1 MSLSRHKF
9 LQSNILTHSLF
20 GMSWV
25 LPNKGLGRTADA
37 ASAFKRVT
45 ELNPTYADGFN
56 NLGVTLKDQG
66 KLDEAIAAYNKA
78 LSIKPDYAEAYN
90 NMGNALKDQ
99 GKLDEAIAAYNKAL
113 SIKPDYADAYNNMGN
128 ALKDQGKLD
137 EAIAAYNK
145 ALSIKPDYADA
156 YNNMGNALKDQ
167 GKLDEAIAAY
177 NKALSIKPD
186 YAEAYNNMGATL
198 QEQGKL
204 DEAIAAYNKALSIK
218 PDHAAAYNNMGNA
231 LQDQGKLDEAIAAY
245 NKALSI
251 KPDYADAYNNMGVT
265 LQEQGKLDEAIAAY
279 NKALSIK
286 PDYAEAYNNMGNALK
301 DQGKLDEAIAAY
313 NKALSIKPDYAEAYY
328 NMGRLH
334 WLQGNFKKAFELLEY
349 RWLVK
354 KLKIGEALKTS
365 KPEWKGGKERLFVW
379 KEQGIGDEVMFSSL
393 LIDAGKQASS
403 LIVECD
409 HRLLPIYERSFPS
422 NITFTDDRKKL
433 NEKDFESHIAIGS
446 LLNHF
451 RSDRRDFAKSAA
463 GWLKAEQD
471 RTKNF
476 RTSLLTQPKSKLI
489 GLSWFTKS
497 DKANSNLRSIEVEWL
512 SDHLHSLPFE
522 FVSLQYGLPKEELS
536 EINSKVKIDIQ
547 SVEELNLFQDIDGL
561 ASLISAC
568 DIVISIDNINVHLAG
583 ALGVDT
589 RVLLPEIS
597 DERWGAAS
605 ELSYWYDSVTLYRQK
620 KREDWSA
627 PLLHLRKDLLDVFR

>member
-1 MSLSRHKF
+1 MLS
-9 LQSNILTHSLF
+9 
-20 GMSWV
+20 
-25 LPNKGLGRTADA
+25 
-37 ASAFKRVT
+37 
-45 ELNPTYADGFN
+45 
-56 NLGVTLKDQG
+56 G
-66 KLDEAIAAYNKA
+66 KLGLI
-78 LSIKPDYAEAYN
+78 
-90 NMGNALKDQ
+90 Q
-99 GKLDEAIAAYNKAL
+99 
-113 SIKPDYADAYNNMGN
+113 
-128 ALKDQGKLD
+128 
-137 EAIAAYNK
+137 
-145 ALSIKPDYADA
+145 
-156 YNNMGNALKDQ
+156 
-167 GKLDEAIAAY
+167 
-177 NKALSIKPD
+177 
-186 YAEAYNNMGATL
+186 
-198 QEQGKL
+198 
-204 DEAIAAYNKALSIK
+204 
-218 PDHAAAYNNMGNA
+218 
-231 LQDQGKLDEAIAAY
+231 
-245 NKALSI
+245 
-251 KPDYADAYNNMGVT
+251 
-265 LQEQGKLDEAIAAY
+265 
-279 NKALSIK
+279 
-286 PDYAEAYNNMGNALK
+286 
-301 DQGKLDEAIAAY
+301 
-313 NKALSIKPDYAEAYY
+313 
-328 NMGRLH
+328 
-334 WLQGNFKKAFELLEY
+334 
-349 RWLVK
+349 
-354 KLKIGEALKTS
+354 
-365 KPEWKGGKERLFVW
+365 FVW

>member
-1 MSLSRHKF
+1 MAKISIDQALLKAKSYAKKGEKEEATKLYQSVLQAFPKNIHAQQGLAALNKPKNDAPRAVPQEIIDRLVKLYNEGQLLAVVAQAQSLAEKYSEAF
-9 LQSNILTHSLF
+9 FVWNIL
-20 GMSWV
+20 GAA
-25 LPNKGLGRTADA
+25 NKGLGRTADA

-56 NLGVTLKDQG
+56 NLGVTLKGQG

-78 LSIKPDYAEAYN
+78 LSIKPDYAEAYS
-90 NMGNALKDQ
+90 NMGVTLK
-99 GKLDEAIAAYNKAL
+99 
-113 SIKPDYADAYNNMGN
+113 
-128 ALKDQGKLD
+128 
-137 EAIAAYNK
+137 
-145 ALSIKPDYADA
+145 
-156 YNNMGNALKDQ
+156 
-167 GKLDEAIAAY
+167 
-177 NKALSIKPD
+177 
-186 YAEAYNNMGATL
+186 
-198 QEQGKL
+198 EQGKL

-218 PDHAAAYNNMGNA
+218 PDHADAYNNMGNA
-231 LQDQGKLDEAIAAY
+231 LKDQGK
-245 NKALSI
+245 
-251 KPDYADAYNNMGVT
+251 P
-265 LQEQGKLDEAIAAY
+265 DEAIAAY

-286 PDYAEAYNNMGNALK
+286 PDYAEAYN
-301 DQGKLDEAIAAY
+301 
-313 NKALSIKPDYAEAYY
+313 